1 MQETAMA
8 APDSKR
14 TAVDIR
20 TRIAYAECL
29 RNRYRRRQLVVWWRW
44 LMRTLRQR
52 RGAAQL
58 RALDDRTLH
67 DLGLSRSDI
76 EAAAR
81 GLFR

>member
-1 MQETAMA
+1 MA
-8 APDSKR
+8 APGRKR

-20 TRIAYAECL
+20 TRIEYAERL
-29 RNRYRRRQLVVWWRW
+29 RNRYRRWLHAVWWRW
-44 LMRTLRQR
+44 LLRTLRYR

-58 RALDDRTLH
+58 QALDDRTLH